1 MVLLTLL
8 VRLAKHAAHP
18 VSGCLAVALI
28 SFSAWSQ
35 SGPVA
40 ASSASV
46 APNAPKPVLAA
57 SANNGST
64 AIEWATLSSAQQFA
78 LRPLQGNWT
87 TLSDQQK
94 RKWLSL
100 SANFPRLNADEQAKL
115 HSRMAQWAALSPRQ
129 REQARLNY
137 AEVQKISPIQKSEK
151 WEAYQ
156 ALDPNDKKKLAATAQ
171 PKPPRTALAANPA
184 PSDKINQV
192 PLIESAGRIRLP
204 VPMSDSPG
212 QTLLVKPLPPS
223 RPAASKPVN
232 ASSTN

>member
-1 MVLLTLL
+1 VVLLNLL
-8 VRLAKHAAHP
+8 VRLAKRAAQP
-18 VSGCLAVALI
+18 VSGCLGVALI

-35 SGPVA
+35 SGPGTATSV
-40 ASSASV
+40 SV
-46 APNAPKPVLAA
+46 APNAPKPSLAA
-57 SANNGST
+57 SNLNGST
-64 AIEWATLSSAQQFA
+64 AIEWSTLSAAQQLA

-87 TLSDQQK
+87 SLSDQQK

-100 SANFPRLNADEQAKL
+100 SANFPRMNADDQTKL

-137 AEVQKISPIQKSEK
+137 AEVQKISPVQKNEK

-156 ALDPNDKKKLAATAQ
+156 ALDPNDKKKLAATAK
-171 PKPPRTALAANPA
+171 PKPPRTALATNPA

-204 VPMSDSPG
+204 VPMADSPG
-212 QTLLVKPLPPS
+212 QTLLVKPLPS
-223 RPAASKPVN
+223 KRPAATRPVN

>member
-1 MVLLTLL
+1 M
-8 VRLAKHAAHP
+8 RAAQP
-18 VSGCLAVALI
+18 ASVCLAVALI
-28 SFSAWSQ
+28 SLSAWSQ
-35 SGPVA
+35 SAPVA
-40 ASSASV
+40 ASPAIV
-46 APNAPKPVLAA
+46 APTAPKPALAV
-57 SANNGST
+57 SNINGST
-64 AIEWATLSSAQQFA
+64 AIEWRTLSAAQQVA
-78 LRPLQGNWT
+78 LRPLQSSWAN
-87 TLSDQQK
+87 LSDQQK

-100 SANFPRLNADEQAKL
+100 SATFPRMSANDQSKL

-137 AEVQKISPIQKSEK
+137 AEVQKISPAQKNEK

-156 ALDPNDKKKLAATAQ
+156 ALDPNDKKKLAAAAQ

-204 VPMSDSPG
+204 VPMADSPG
-212 QTLLVKPLPPS
+212 QTLLVKPSPPS
-223 RPAASKPVN
+223 RPAASRPVN